1 MSGSHPGP
9 DFDGPTGSSSGS
21 GGAPDGVPD
30 FSGPAAPEPEFR
42 PCYRH
47 PDRSTGIS
55 CQRCSRPICLQCMTE
70 ASVGFQCPE
79 CVASGRRE
87 VRQPV
92 TVVGASA
99 RSSRQESTGPGF
111 FSRLQVRQTPVTW
124 ALVAIGIVVALVDAV
139 SGSFAARVLGVHSG
153 SILSGEWWRLLT
165 AGVVAGSLFNVAFSA
180 LFLVLIGRALEP
192 LLGSW
197 RYAAVYLT
205 ATLVGSA
212 LYVLVAS
219 GSPYLIPG
227 MHAGTIGL
235 IAVSAVVKL
244 RIKQDIRFDLV
255 LLGLLVVLSLVTGF
269 ESMYWVNDIG
279 GILGGAGAALVLL
292 FAPQA
297 RRTTIQLAGLGVIW
311 VVALAA
317 VAGVAA
323 LA

>member
-1 MSGSHPGP
+1 
-9 DFDGPTGSSSGS
+9 
-21 GGAPDGVPD
+21 
-30 FSGPAAPEPEFR
+30 
-42 PCYRH
+42 
-47 PDRSTGIS
+47 
-55 CQRCSRPICLQCMTE
+55 
-70 ASVGFQCPE
+70 
-79 CVASGRRE
+79 
-87 VRQPV
+87 
-92 TVVGASA
+92 
-99 RSSRQESTGPGF
+99 
-111 FSRLQVRQTPVTW
+111 VRQTPVTW